1 MNKIVAI
8 VGRPN
13 VGKSTLLIAY
23 LKAIK
28 RLLIPTVELQEI
40 VTIQYQTGMVKLLQ
54 LLILGATLEEVVT
67 TMKKRLMIK

>member
-1 MNKIVAI
+1 MLE
-8 VGRPN
+8 
-13 VGKSTLLIAY
+13 SQLYLIAC

-54 LLILGATLEEVVT
+54 LLILVATLEEVVT
-67 TMKKRLMIK
+67 AMKKRLMIK

>member
-1 MNKIVAI
+1 MLE
-8 VGRPN
+8 
-13 VGKSTLLIAY
+13 SQLYSIAC

-67 TMKKRLMIK
+67 PMKKRLMIK

>member
-1 MNKIVAI
+1 MLE
-8 VGRPN
+8 
-13 VGKSTLLIAY
+13 SQLYLIAW

-40 VTIQYQTGMVKLLQ
+40 VIIQYQTGMVKLLQ

-67 TMKKRLMIK
+67 AMKKRLMIK

>member
-1 MNKIVAI
+1 MLE
-8 VGRPN
+8 
-13 VGKSTLLIAY
+13 SQLYLIAW

-54 LLILGATLEEVVT
+54 LLILGAMLEEVVT
-67 TMKKRLMIK
+67 AMKKRLMIK